1 MKNKE
6 TDTEL
11 ESRLLEILVH
21 PCRIEDIR
29 RELPNA
35 GKNNLKNALDALVAD
50 GRVMKNKKNR
60 FAVSAH
66 YGCAAGTYL
75 ATERAF
81 AFVAPDYPE
90 GEAKPDDLF
99 IPPNASGGA
108 WHGDRVLVK
117 VSERKNNRGRK
128 EATVIRVLGR
138 AGKEL
143 TGELVQ
149 RGKAFFVQPTSKK
162 YPEIAVDKHDLGEAA
177 VGDCVAVSI
186 SHYGDEQFMPQGVVR
201 VDLGESGTMEAAIA
215 AVLHENGVYDVFPN
229 EVLEQALAIPQ
240 EVDMGTAGKRLDLR
254 DKLIFTIDGDDAKDF
269 DDAVSLEKLENGHYL
284 LGVHIADVSHYVT
297 PDSPLDA
304 EAFRRG
310 TSVYFPGH
318 VVPMLP
324 FALSNGI
331 CSLNPKVDR
340 LAFSALLEVDKDG
353 RRYGAKFGKS
363 VICSKARM
371 TYNKVNKILAGDK
384 EAEIRVDENGK
395 PVEIRFRERGESE
408 KLIEEFMLQANE
420 AVAEYMCKREL
431 PTVYRVHENPDPD
444 KLRVFASFARPFGY
458 RIDPSKPEDT
468 AQFQTVLRG
477 AKNDPK
483 QRVLPTL
490 LLRSLAR
497 ARYADECIGHYGL
510 KAKFYLHFTSPIR
523 RYPDLVAH
531 RMLQK
536 ALLGEEFTAAD
547 ETMCEEAADQSTNR
561 EQAAD
566 NCERRSAKNSRPPTK
581 RVRKGRGSIH
591 HARLAADN
599 CACQSARSNDPKQR
613 VLPTLLLR
621 SLARAR
627 YADECIG
634 HYGLKAKFYL
644 HFTSPI
650 RRYPD
655 LVAHRMLQKALLGE
669 EFTTADETMCEE
681 AADQS
686 TNREQAA
693 DNCERDI
700 NKLYIASYM
709 QQFIGEEFDAEVSG
723 VQSFGVFVALEN
735 GGEGLIRAELMTG
748 DFYQY
753 DEEHMAMVGRH
764 TGKRFTIGTPMR
776 VKLLA
781 ASDTTGQIDFAPADG
796 SLPVSEKLDRPR
808 REDTDRAPRGNR
820 AERRRHS
827 GKGRGGKPGKGK
839 KPPTRKR
846 R

>member
-1 MKNKE
+1 M
-6 TDTEL
+6 
-11 ESRLLEILVH
+11 
-21 PCRIEDIR
+21 
-29 RELPNA
+29 
-35 GKNNLKNALDALVAD
+35 
-50 GRVMKNKKNR
+50 
-60 FAVSAH
+60 
-66 YGCAAGTYL
+66 
-75 ATERAF
+75 
-81 AFVAPDYPE
+81 
-90 GEAKPDDLF
+90 
-99 IPPNASGGA
+99 
-108 WHGDRVLVK
+108 
-117 VSERKNNRGRK
+117 
-128 EATVIRVLGR
+128 
-138 AGKEL
+138 
-143 TGELVQ
+143 
-149 RGKAFFVQPTSKK
+149 
-162 YPEIAVDKHDLGEAA
+162 DKHDLGEAA
-177 VGDCVAVSI
+177 IGDCVAVSI

-201 VDLGESGTMEAAIA
+201 ADLGESGTMEAAIA

-340 LAFSALLEVDKDG
+340 LAFSALMEVDKDG
-353 RRYGAKFGKS
+353 RRYGAKFAKS

-384 EAEIRVDENGK
+384 GLREEYAFLVETAETMNNLAHALYKRRIERGALELDIPEAEIRVDENGK

-536 ALLGEEFTAAD
+536 ALLGEELPRQTKRCARKPQTSPQTANRLPTTANA
-547 ETMCEEAADQSTNR
+547 TSTSCISRPTCSSLSVRNLTR
-561 EQAAD
+561 RFPA
-566 NCERRSAKNSRPPTK
+566 CSRSA
-581 RVRKGRGSIH
+581 
-591 HARLAADN
+591 
-599 CACQSARSNDPKQR
+599 C
-613 VLPTLLLR
+613 LLR
-621 SLARAR
+621 W
-627 YADECIG
+627 
-634 HYGLKAKFYL
+634 K
-644 HFTSPI
+644 
-650 RRYPD
+650 
-655 LVAHRMLQKALLGE
+655 
-669 EFTTADETMCEE
+669 TA
-681 AADQS
+681 
-686 TNREQAA
+686 
-693 DNCERDI
+693 
-700 NKLYIASYM
+700 
-709 QQFIGEEFDAEVSG
+709 V
-723 VQSFGVFVALEN
+723 
-735 GGEGLIRAELMTG
+735 
-748 DFYQY
+748 
-753 DEEHMAMVGRH
+753 
-764 TGKRFTIGTPMR
+764 R
-776 VKLLA
+776 V
-781 ASDTTGQIDFAPADG
+781 
-796 SLPVSEKLDRPR
+796 
-808 REDTDRAPRGNR
+808 
-820 AERRRHS
+820 
-827 GKGRGGKPGKGK
+827 
-839 KPPTRKR
+839 
-846 R
+846 